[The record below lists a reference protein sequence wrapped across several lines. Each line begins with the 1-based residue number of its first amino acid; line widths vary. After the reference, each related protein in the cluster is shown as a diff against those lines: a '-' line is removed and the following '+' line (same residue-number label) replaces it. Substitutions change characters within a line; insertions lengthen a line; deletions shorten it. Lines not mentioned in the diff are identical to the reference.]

1 MSARVN
7 FEVIA
12 GQRRVSEVRVHG
24 EGGEVLS
31 GPEWTMYGGA
41 ICDGFA
47 PVRMRCTED
56 GGMWRVV
63 LPGLKRGA
71 MPWRWQLFLQEVST
85 GVEWLVAEGE
95 VRVRERRAEAVAPED
110 DELTELVC
118 VLSAD
123 RTVFEVQLGDA
134 TAVAVAAAACAREA
148 AEKAAEA
155 RAGAEGAVARHAGDA
170 GVHVTETERKAWN
183 TPLFN
188 AAEAQLLQRLAVF
201 AKGSDA
207 GRASLAAGQRIVL
220 TGGGNW
226 LRLDGNGVHIANT
239 QFPAYLKLG
248 SDDDRLAVL
257 PLGVKTA
264 MGADGYGLSVSADG
278 GLQLWGTH
286 FLQGDAHADT
296 TLKIVHNSLSLGSTD
311 TAAIGFDYANT
322 VTFRTFP
329 NDGSTA
335 NDNAGGVY
343 RFEAWRWA
351 DDSHT
356 SKVEMAVDVRKP
368 NAGTLCDESLMNRA
382 EVLAAIEKNA
392 PKVSTTTTVTKGSS
406 DLVTSGAVYDAHYQ
420 SRTVSYLLN
429 NSFSDAIY
437 VVPSSATHYYAGGA
451 GTWTTSYSVALGYGA
466 HAGVDNQYATDEE
479 GKTGAVA
486 IGYLARA
493 LWLSN
498 KNYPASIAIGYKAI
512 SKNGIFIGHNG
523 GGVISNRSVIIG
535 DQRSSAHA
543 GEVVNCVLIK
553 GVSRRGSNNIV
564 IMGLADKDVSHDEV
578 YATVRNVVLGSNCS
592 ACTLHSGG
600 FEGDTTDNIVI
611 GAYSSSSASQYNIV
625 MGREST
631 AVGGH
636 NQIAIGSFIK
646 LKDNSTC
653 CIGVRDSKDHFGKG
667 TQTLLYLMGANSPL
681 ATTYEDGAA
690 CMGYVV
696 KDTSGN
702 ILECGTRKLS
712 EIFTNNTAFAPASMD
727 LDAPAPTPFMP
738 TGITDPIEFPQEPE
752 NEPEILTDTTQQ

>member
-56 GGMWRVV
+56 GGLWRVV

-95 VRVRERRAEAVAPED
+95 VRVRERRAEAVDPAD
-110 DELTELVC
+110 DEMTELVC

-207 GRASLAAGQRIVL
+207 RRASLAAGQRIVL

-329 NDGSTA
+329 NDGGTA
-335 NDNAGGVY
+335 NDKAGGVY
-343 RFEAWRWA
+343 RFEAWQWS

-356 SKVEMAVDVRKP
+356 SKEEMAVDVRKP
-368 NAGTLCDESLMNRA
+368 NAGTLCNESLLNRA
-382 EVLAAIEKNA
+382 EVLAAIEENA
-392 PKVSTTTTVTKGSS
+392 PVPDLPIAADKTDVTAPSASGKNSTAVGYKAAAGLSSTSLGYNSRALDSSTAVGVNATAEGIANIVVGNNAQASSNDSVAVGNDAKASAYYSTAVGKG
-406 DLVTSGAVYDAHYQ
+406 ANA
-420 SRTVSYLLN
+420 
-429 NSFSDAIY
+429 
-437 VVPSSATHYYAGGA
+437 SSAST
-451 GTWTTSYSVALGYGA
+451 ALGYIAKASGGSTVVGA
-466 HAGVDNQYATDEE
+466 YTKATSYY
-479 GKTGAVA
+479 TIAVGASA
-486 IGYLARA
+486 QATMPYSMA
-493 LWLSN
+493 L
-498 KNYPASIAIGYKAI
+498 GYKAI
-512 SKNGIFIGHNG
+512 
-523 GGVISNRSVIIG
+523 V
-535 DQRSSAHA
+535 
-543 GEVVNCVLIK
+543 
-553 GVSRRGSNNIV
+553 
-564 IMGLADKDVSHDEV
+564 ADKG
-578 YATVRNVVLGSNCS
+578 AT
-592 ACTLHSGG
+592 
-600 FEGDTTDNIVI
+600 VI
-611 GAYSSSSASQYNIV
+611 GAWD
-625 MGREST
+625 
-631 AVGGH
+631 
-636 NQIAIGSFIK
+636 GSYIK
-646 LKDNSTC
+646 
-653 CIGVRDSKDHFGKG
+653 
-667 TQTLLYLMGANSPL
+667 QTLLYLIGSGSPL

-690 CMGYVV
+690 CLGYVV
-696 KDTSGN
+696 KDTDGN

-712 EIFTNNTAFAPASMD
+712 ELLTNNTAFAPASMD

-738 TGITDPIEFPQEPE
+738 TGITDPIEFPEELE